1 MRKLRLDLEELAVE
15 SFDTSTSGAPRAGTV
30 RGNIATDSIAIGAAE
45 PAPVGTYQKTC
56 MIDFCA
62 DSWQSGCLTCAGTC
76 GEDTCQDTCKDSCY
90 SCFGQETCY
99 GYGTCITACL
109 RTCPSGGDV
118 CCA

>member
-1 MRKLRLDLEELAVE
+1 MRKLKLDLEQLAVD
-15 SFDTSTSGAPRAGTV
+15 SFETTGGAGPRAGTV
-30 RGNIATDSIAIGAAE
+30 PGFAAIGGDVVVM
-45 PAPVGTYQKTC
+45 PADTFKQSC

-76 GEDTCQDTCKDSCY
+76 GQDTCQDTCKASCY

-99 GYGTCITACL
+99 PNGTCLTLCL